1 MADPSLFL
9 LHTVNVATSV
19 CAWGLVTQS
28 LASPGSLGMSPL
40 SDRDCGH
47 GWKDLEGQEC
57 GVYESGAEI
66 TCWQRTVEMTDSVKL

>member
-1 MADPSLFL
+1 
-9 LHTVNVATSV
+9 
-19 CAWGLVTQS
+19 
-28 LASPGSLGMSPL
+28 MSPL

-47 GWKDLEGQEC
+47 GWKDQEGQEC